1 MEDARAMRVGPRLQR
16 RTVCRMGR
24 REQSLF
30 AALLRSGYWARRCG
44 WNYST
49 EGETCRM
56 LQRLAEKGYVDI
68 QQPGPLFVPT
78 DKGRRVWGLCRP
90 HSPDKEST

>member
-1 MEDARAMRVGPRLQR
+1 MDHQITLRAR

-30 AALLRSGYWARRCG
+30 AALVRNDYWSRRCG
-44 WNYST
+44 WNYTT
-49 EGETCRM
+49 EGETRRM
-56 LQRLAEKGYVDI
+56 LQRLVEKGYVEI

-78 DKGRRVWGLCRP
+78 NKGRRVAELAKAAAKA
-90 HSPDKEST
+90 SS